1 MLIRPTPFPEE
12 LDRGY
17 LGRVMRK
24 NGADTEKYAVEL
36 MATWA
41 GVAEKTR
48 REVSCLELLSKVA
61 EVDLPIFVRQH
72 STLPLRRAITS
83 YQPDLAH
90 GSEQNRSMLWTT
102 GMRLARTGVY
112 FCAECVHED
121 QGFHGE
127 SYWRR
132 EHQIPGVLWCSKHIT
147 PLKYTEKE
155 SALLLPPS
163 VQLQHCQSVDQAWFE
178 ESLENEA
185 IKRYVEI
192 CFNLLG
198 TKTPFNVRHV
208 SDVLK
213 VRATELGYQTYGG
226 KVKLPLLSDAIIEAF
241 GRKWLSTVLPA
252 LADKPKGD
260 YLSQMD
266 GVLYLKTSASSVSA
280 YVLAL
285 AVMYE
290 SVDVALNALQ
300 SDLVVAKRK
309 RRPSAQFTREE
320 LIDAYI
326 QGRGNYSAI
335 AALMSLDKFTVANKF
350 KAAGLPNLV
359 QKTKQNVFKAVVAF
373 YIEELSLSASAAK
386 GNISIETLEELIRNV
401 SSEFTQAIR
410 TMCFPTSGRGSG
422 IRRAKQLTPY
432 EASQAK
438 GAVATK
444 FSHRIRSEQLRALE
458 LRKNM
463 DTQYRA

>member
-24 NGADTEKYAVEL
+24 NGADTEKDAEKL

-41 GVAEKTR
+41 GVADKSR

-61 EVDLPIFVRQH
+61 GVDLPTFVRQH
-72 STLPLRRAITS
+72 STLPFRRAIIS
-83 YQPDLAH
+83 YRSDLAH
-90 GSEQNRSMLWTT
+90 GSEQNRSLLWTS

-132 EHQIPGVLWCSKHIT
+132 EHQIPGALWCSKHMT
-147 PLKYTEKE
+147 PLKYTENE
-155 SALLLPPS
+155 SALLFPPS
-163 VQLQHCQSVDQAWFE
+163 VQLQNCLSVDQAWFE
-178 ESLENEA
+178 ESLQNKA
-185 IKRYVEI
+185 IHRYIEI
-192 CFNLLG
+192 GSHLLAS
-198 TKTPFNVRHV
+198 TSPYIASQV
-208 SDVLK
+208 SAVLK
-213 VRATELGYQTYGG
+213 ARAVELGYQTRNG
-226 KVKLPLLSDAIIEAF
+226 KVKLPLLSDAIINAF
-241 GRKWLSTVLPA
+241 GRKWLSLVLPV
-252 LADKPKGD
+252 LTDKPKSVLLGH
-260 YLSQMD
+260 MD
-266 GVLYLKTSASSVSA
+266 GVLYKKIAIYVGA
-280 YVLAL
+280 YALAF

-290 SVDVALNALQ
+290 NVDMALNALQ
-300 SDLVVAKRK
+300 SDLVVEKRT
-309 RRPSAQFTREE
+309 RRASVQLTREE
-320 LIDAYI
+320 LINAYI

-335 AALMSLDKFTVANKF
+335 AALMSPDSPTVSKRL

-386 GNISIETLEELIRNV
+386 GNISIETMEELIRNV

-410 TMCFPTSGRGSG
+410 AMCFPTSGRGSG